1 MPRIAKIAVRNS
13 LADRGAAISRHPR
26 LHRFTLGLL
35 ASGMMAFSALATAQT
50 WPSRPVK
57 MIVPFAAGG
66 ATDTVARQLG
76 ARLQEVLGQSF
87 IVENRT
93 GANGNIGS
101 DFVAK
106 APPDGYTLLV
116 ADLGTFTSGPA
127 VYPNLPFDPLA
138 DFTPITMLVGSPYGL
153 AVTPSLPGNTVAE
166 LIAYARANPG
176 KFNYAMLGNG
186 SASHLAGIELGARAN
201 LVFTFVP
208 YKGGVPALTDVA
220 AGQAQALS
228 IAMLSTYPFV
238 RAGKLRL
245 VGVMSRERL
254 SFLPDVPTVAESG
267 FPGFVAGQWQ
277 ALYGPRGLPRDI
289 ADRLRVET
297 SRFLNSPEMKKRF
310 AEQGG
315 EVATGTSD
323 DLARFVADE
332 KAKFARLV
340 KEHNIKLD

>member
-1 MPRIAKIAVRNS
+1 MVTFFNLARSRKGWIA
-13 LADRGAAISRHPR
+13 
-26 LHRFTLGLL
+26 GLITSVCVL
-35 ASGMMAFSALATAQT
+35 SVTPGLAQT
-50 WPSRPVK
+50 YPAKAVK

-66 ATDTVARQLG
+66 ATDTVARQLA
-76 ARLQEVLGQSF
+76 ARLQEVMGQSF

-106 APPDGYTLLV
+106 APADGYTLLV

-127 VYPNLPFDPLA
+127 VYPNLPFDPIG
-138 DFTPITMLVGSPYGL
+138 DFAAITMLVGSPYGL
-153 AVTPSLPGNTVAE
+153 AVNPALPVASVKE
-166 LIAYARANPG
+166 MLAYAKANPG
-176 KFNYAMLGNG
+176 TFNYAMLGNG

-201 LVFTFVP
+201 VPFTFVP
-208 YKGGVPALTDVA
+208 YKGGAPALTDVA
-220 AGQAQALS
+220 GGQAQALS

-238 RAGKLRL
+238 RGGKLKL
-245 VGVMSRERL
+245 LAVMSRERL

-277 ALYGPRGLPRDI
+277 ALYGPKGLPKEI
-289 ADRLRVET
+289 VEKLRTES
-297 SRFLNSPEMKKRF
+297 SRFLNTPEMKKRF

-315 EVATGTSD
+315 EVATGTPEE
-323 DLARFVADE
+323 LTRFVAEE

-340 KEHNIKLD
+340 KEHNVKVD

>member
-1 MPRIAKIAVRNS
+1 M
-13 LADRGAAISRHPR
+13 HC
-26 LHRFTLGLL
+26 LL
-35 ASGMMAFSALATAQT
+35 AAGLIACTALASAQS

-106 APPDGYTLLV
+106 APADGYTLLV

-127 VYPNLPFDPLA
+127 VYPNLPFDPLN
-138 DFTPITMLVGSPYGL
+138 DFKPITMLVGSPYGL
-153 AVTPSLPGNTVAE
+153 AVNPALPANTVAE
-166 LIAYARANPG
+166 LISYARANPG

-201 LVFTFVP
+201 LAFTFVP
-208 YKGGVPALTDVA
+208 YKGGAPALTDVA
-220 AGQAQALS
+220 AGQAQALG

-277 ALYGPRGLPRDI
+277 AFYGPKGLPNDI
-289 ADRLRVET
+289 ADRLRAET
-297 SRFLNSPEMKKRF
+297 SRFLNTPEMKKRF
-310 AEQGG
+310 ADQGG
-315 EVATGTSD
+315 EVATGTAEE
-323 DLARFVADE
+323 LARFVGDE